1 MMLVVGVQGVP
12 VFLSFSQSVCHWAQI
27 HYPILA
33 CGTGRMMQARRANI
47 LNFDDG
53 KDSHNINTKYY
64 LWGKFHLH
72 TIILSVRVTPS
83 AIAPTNTLKQC
94 ELQRSSSGYSVL
106 GHTSLPRR
114 HPSKRII
121 IIRPPPPPPFF
132 GTVVPSSPA
141 RSRRARVRRRIAT
154 TRRSIIPTM
163 TAAPPPSP
171 EERRRAGDRS
181 RKTRWRRHRSS
192 SDLRC
197 WWRVSSRRRP
207 RTRAGGPLP
216 VALIC
221 SLVRR
226 VRTVCLTCQ

>member
-1 MMLVVGVQGVP
+1 MLEFRGVP
-12 VFLSFSQSVCHWAQI
+12 VFLSFSQSLCPDSLSNSRVWYRQDDA
-27 HYPILA
+27 
-33 CGTGRMMQARRANI
+33 QARRANI

>member
-64 LWGKFHLH
+64 LWGKFHIECACHSISYCPNQH
-72 TIILSVRVTPS
+72 TQTMRAPTIVLGLFRIGAYLLTPASSFQAHHHHPS
-83 AIAPTNTLKQC
+83 AAAA
-94 ELQRSSSGYSVL
+94 SVL
-106 GHTSLPRR
+106 RDGGAIITGTKSKGASA
-114 HPSKRII
+114 PSNRDD
-121 IIRPPPPPPFF
+121 
-132 GTVVPSSPA
+132 
-141 RSRRARVRRRIAT
+141 
-154 TRRSIIPTM
+154 
-163 TAAPPPSP
+163 
-171 EERRRAGDRS
+171 EEVDRS